1 MLDPADRRRR
11 AEAIRGHV
19 RAHGIQEWL
28 EAQVAD
34 LDAVR
39 SS

>member
-11 AEAIRGHV
+11 AEAIRRHV

-28 EAQVAD
+28 EAQLAD